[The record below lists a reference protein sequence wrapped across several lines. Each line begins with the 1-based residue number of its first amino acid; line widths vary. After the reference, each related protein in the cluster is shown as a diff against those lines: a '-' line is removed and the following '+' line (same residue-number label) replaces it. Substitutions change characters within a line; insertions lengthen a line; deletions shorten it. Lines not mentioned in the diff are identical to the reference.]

1 MKSTIEEILLKI
13 ESLNH
18 DLHVEYTRLFE
29 KYGFS
34 FDKKKVIFLAEF
46 KKRNKSLK
54 LPFWRPLTRTNIRQ
68 LIAMPFILAMIV
80 PVVFLDI
87 CITLY
92 QAIAFRLY
100 RIPRIVRSDYII
112 YDRRFLDYLN
122 FQQKLQCLY
131 CSHVNGL
138 FAYSVEIAARTERYW
153 CPIKAAN
160 KPKFSHGW
168 YKDFADYGD
177 PEEWKEK
184 FLTEEKS
191 FIDAYGDKVLIK

>member
-112 YDRRFLDYLN
+112 YERRFLDYLN

-131 CSHVNGL
+131 CSYVNGL

-177 PEEWKEK
+177 PEEWKDK
-184 FLTEEKS
+184 FLAEEKS